1 MDQLTQQFVEQH
13 LSDDVHV
20 LALKTAPQ
28 GVDISTALQQI
39 AARQLLAKKVPTWA
53 KNSQQIGRAHV

>member
-1 MDQLTQQFVEQH
+1 MDLLTQQFVEQH

-28 GVDISTALQQI
+28 GKNKKMF
-39 AARQLLAKKVPTWA
+39 QLGL
-53 KNSQQIGRAHV
+53 

>member
-28 GVDISTALQQI
+28 GVDISMALKQI
-39 AARQLLAKKVPTWA
+39 AARQLLAKKVPTCC
-53 KNSQQIGRAHV
+53 I